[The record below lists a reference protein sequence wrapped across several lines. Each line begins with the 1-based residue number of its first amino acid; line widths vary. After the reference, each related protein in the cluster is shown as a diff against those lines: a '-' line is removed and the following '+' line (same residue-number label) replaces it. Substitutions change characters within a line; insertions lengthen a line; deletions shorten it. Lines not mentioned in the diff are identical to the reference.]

1 MQKRTFAI
9 TSHQIKINSKW
20 IINMNIK
27 NKTTK
32 LLKENTGENLYDL
45 KLGKE
50 FLNRIQKAQTLK
62 ENDNKLDFL
71 KIF

>member
-1 MQKRTFAI
+1 M
-9 TSHQIKINSKW
+9 
-20 IINMNIK
+20 
-27 NKTTK
+27 K

-50 FLNRIQKAQTLK
+50 FLNRIQKAQTIK
-62 ENDNKLDFL
+62 ENDKLDFL

>member
-1 MQKRTFAI
+1 
-9 TSHQIKINSKW
+9 
-20 IINMNIK
+20 MNIK

-50 FLNRIQKAQTLK
+50 FLNRIQKAQTVK